1 MGVYEYKTRI
11 QFCDIDENNK
21 LSSKGLIRILGEASG
36 IHSEVVGYG
45 LNQVSETHLTW
56 MLLNWK
62 IEFLL
67 RPSWSS
73 ELIVKTWARAFSKI
87 SSNRDFYVYDI
98 NNNLVAKA
106 TSKWVLIDSEKHCI
120 TKITDEIAKTFGENN
135 VSVFDTDVN
144 DKELE
149 PANSSFIYDYKIKR
163 RDIDTNHH
171 VNNLYYLDFAYDALP
186 SELWNTYFDNIE
198 IIYKK
203 QIKLDDTIK
212 CFYAYNDFR
221 KQHIVTIKSE
231 NLNIVHAIIK
241 FAGDC

>member
-36 IHSEVVGYG
+36 IHSETVGYG
-45 LNQVSETHLTW
+45 LNHVSQTHLTW
-56 MLLNWK
+56 ILLHWK

-67 RPSWSS
+67 RPSWNS
-73 ELIVKTWARAFSKI
+73 ELIIKTWARAFSKI
-87 SSNRDFYVYDI
+87 SSNRDFYVYDT

-106 TSKWVLIDSEKHCI
+106 TSKWVLIDFEKHTI
-120 TKITDEIAKTFGENN
+120 AKITDEIASAFGENN
-135 VSVFDTDVN
+135 VSVFDTEVN
-144 DKELE
+144 DKEQE
-149 PANSSFIYDYKIKR
+149 PQNSNFVYAYQIKK

-186 SELWNTYFDNIE
+186 SEFWNKDFDNIE

-212 CFYAYNDFR
+212 CFYAYNEST

-231 NLNIVHAIIK
+231 DLSVVHAMVK
-241 FAGDC
+241 FC